1 MNVWRNSENQ
11 DIFKAKG
18 ELDFFLAD
26 NGELKRNEDKIEKD
40 YLGNDD
46 YFTNNYDR
54 RNSIK

>member
-1 MNVWRNSENQ
+1 MLSREQHLIYN
-11 DIFKAKG
+11 
-18 ELDFFLAD
+18 